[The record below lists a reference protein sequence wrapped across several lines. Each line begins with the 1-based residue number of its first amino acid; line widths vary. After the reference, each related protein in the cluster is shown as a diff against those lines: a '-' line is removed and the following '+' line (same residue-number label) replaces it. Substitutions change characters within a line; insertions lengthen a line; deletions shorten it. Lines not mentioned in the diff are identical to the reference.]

1 MKRDLST
8 IKRNLEDKKNNDII
22 RKKSL
27 LEEMFYQDPDILEVL
42 GVKEKRPLN
51 KFRDKENPT
60 DEELKLR
67 NEINAYND
75 KITHRQIVP
84 YLKLNGIQKEVL
96 NFLMFDID
104 DTDVSYTNNVIKN
117 QTLIIMCLIHEDD
130 MDTEYGITRA
140 DLLSY
145 LVKDI
150 LCWTNSLGMQVKH
163 VADFNDIIDS
173 KYYCRTLKFKIETPN
188 HQYTGVNN
196 RYDRFTH

>member
-22 RKKSL
+22 RKKGL

-42 GVKEKRPLN
+42 GAKEKRPLN

-75 KITHRQIVP
+75 KITHKQIVP

-104 DTDVSYTNNVIKN
+104 DADVSYTNNVIKN

>member
-1 MKRDLST
+1 MKRNISA

-27 LEEMFYQDPDILEVL
+27 IEQMFKEDPDILEIL
-42 GVKEKRPLN
+42 GQKEKRPLN
-51 KFRDKENPT
+51 KYQDKNNPT
-60 DEELKLR
+60 EDELKLR
-67 NEINAYND
+67 KEILDYND
-75 KITHRQIVP
+75 KIDHRQIVP

-96 NFLMFDID
+96 NFIMFDID
-104 DTDVSYTNNVIKN
+104 DSDVSYTNNVIKN
-117 QTLIIMCLIHEDD
+117 QTLIIMCLVHEDD

-145 LVKDI
+145 LVKDL

-173 KYYCRTLKFKIETPN
+173 RYYCRTLKFKIEAPN
-188 HQYTGVNN
+188 HQYAGVNN
-196 RYDRFTH
+196 RYDRFIV

>member
-1 MKRDLST
+1 MIRNISA

-27 LEEMFYQDPDILEVL
+27 LEEMFKGDPDILEVL
-42 GVKEKRPLN
+42 GQKEKRPLN
-51 KFRDKENPT
+51 KYQDKNNPT
-60 DEELKLR
+60 EDELKFR
-67 NEINAYND
+67 KEILDYND
-75 KITHRQIVP
+75 KIDHRQIVP

-96 NFLMFDID
+96 NFIMFDID
-104 DTDVSYTNNVIKN
+104 DSDVSYTNNVIKN
-117 QTLIIMCLIHEDD
+117 QTLIVMCLVHEDD

-145 LVKDI
+145 LVKDL

-163 VADFNDIIDS
+163 IADFNDIIDS
-173 KYYCRTLKFKIETPN
+173 RYYCRTLKFKIETPN

-196 RYDRFTH
+196 RYDRFTI

>member
-22 RKKSL
+22 RKKGL

-42 GVKEKRPLN
+42 GAKEKRPLN

-104 DTDVSYTNNVIKN
+104 DADVSYTNNVIKN